1 MSEDEYQKTLEI
13 LRALR
18 DSLSEEQKEFAKRL
32 ADYLLATAQKKDY
45 EGKQYFP
52 QTDYSRRN

>member
-1 MSEDEYQKTLEI
+1 MSEEEYQKALEL
-13 LRALR
+13 LRSLR
-18 DSLSEEQKEFAKRL
+18 ESLSEEQKTFAKNL

-52 QTDYSRRN
+52 HTDYSRRN